1 MAKKMSETN
10 VVEMPTTVNFSVVE
24 KRSEKPTVGVLE
36 IVKSVTKQKQSV
48 LNLDSG
54 KDEEIIV
61 QQCNFLV
68 PEFNADLHISLEDY
82 NNAKIAAAQS
92 LVQPAAKQADALLKF
107 AANEVYANSKRDAL
121 AAGNFMTQE
130 LKTQLVKML
139 RMRPAFAD
147 DSAKEIFE
155 RWEAGFAKQN
165 PNAIKYLNDARTIL
179 NAGTPEDE
187 GF

>member
-1 MAKKMSETN
+1 MSNEN
-10 VVEMPTTVNFSVVE
+10 AVNAEGGLNFSIVE
-24 KRSEKPTVGVLE
+24 KRSEKPEGLE
-36 IVKSVTKQKQSV
+36 IYKQVTKQKQNV

-54 KDEEIIV
+54 KDEAIEVLQCTYIV
-61 QQCNFLV
+61 
-68 PEFNADLHISLEDY
+68 PDFNADLHIDLEKY
-82 NNAKIAAAQS
+82 NAAKLAAASS
-92 LVQPAAKQADALLKF
+92 LVQPVEKQADALLKF
-107 AANEVYANSKRDAL
+107 AANEVYAVSKRTAL
-121 AAGNFMTQE
+121 ASGNYMTQE

-147 DSAKEIFE
+147 DSAKEIFD